1 MTFCISLEVCVSW
14 DWLSSGKVSLFV
26 GLFYSIQVLKIF
38 PLDFTSSPI
47 NDLIGSNH
55 SGLIPCTLFFQA
67 QQEAFQ
73 ILCSKAWFKIAHT
86 MKSKLP
92 IARLIQPIF
101 PLIAC
106 HSHIPILLTRH
117 AILIHC
123 SQNWPVH
130 HTISLSFLKFFLP
143 CGMLCLFLPYYILK
157 SYYLHNSKCFYNP
170 FANIYPFPQSQLPLF
185 ICYYL
190 ILNFNSFFFF
200 A

>member
-1 MTFCISLEVCVSW
+1 MTFCISLEVCISW
-14 DWLSSGKVSLFV
+14 DWLSSGRVSLFV

-73 ILCSKAWFKIAHT
+73 ILCSEAWFKIAHT

-101 PLIAC
+101 PLVAC
-106 HSHIPILLTRH
+106 HSHIPTLLTRH

-123 SQNWPVH
+123 SQNCPS
-130 HTISLSFLKFFLP
+130 ISYNLPIFSKVFPSRWNVMSFSPFLHLKL
-143 CGMLCLFLPYYILK
+143 
-157 SYYLHNSKCFYNP
+157 YYLHNSKCFYNP
-170 FANIYPFPQSQLPLF
+170 FSNIYPFPHHNCLF
-185 ICYYL
+185 
-190 ILNFNSFFFF
+190 SFVLS
-200 A
+200 